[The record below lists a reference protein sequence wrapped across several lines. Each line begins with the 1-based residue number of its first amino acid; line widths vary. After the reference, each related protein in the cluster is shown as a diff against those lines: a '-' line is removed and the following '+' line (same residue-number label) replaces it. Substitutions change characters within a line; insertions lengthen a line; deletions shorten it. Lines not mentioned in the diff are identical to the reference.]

1 MPSKK
6 PTEPL
11 PVPVNPQEFRK
22 ANEIIAPR
30 VARGGTLTL
39 LGRKLFNV
47 LLFHTQ
53 QLGSPGRNAP
63 PGDTK
68 NEKLYWLPLS
78 DLAKDA
84 AFNSEDTQ
92 LLKQTLVKLQDIKI
106 TTDNEELFSSDN
118 LLPSVR
124 VVPGKRG
131 AKTMVGWGFTEATE
145 EILKDP
151 EFYTRL
157 SIFYLTSLKTTAGI
171 ALYEN
176 CKRYVTN
183 PSRLTRREPWEW
195 WFDVLTGLP
204 AGSRRPE
211 FKYFNRDTLQPA
223 IEEVNTTDIKV
234 ELLTER
240 AGRKVTTL
248 QFRVERKPQGS
259 LSLPPPPVIDSGLI
273 NRIEALGLLRR
284 EAEDISAGHDEA
296 FVKATLD
303 LVEARALD
311 SSLPPVGSL
320 PALFRAALKGRYVDG
335 QKKQKRI
342 AKPAA
347 VSEKPA
353 SPPVDP
359 EVSKAR
365 KDKLKEFDG
374 LAEDVQQRLLTELIQ
389 DKPHLAQFARKSV
402 RSRIVRETL
411 ADWLMAR
418 KKSVT

>member
-1 MPSKK
+1 MESKK

-11 PVPVNPQEFRK
+11 PVPVNSKEFRK

-47 LLFHTQ
+47 LLYHTQ
-53 QLGSPGRNAP
+53 QLGSPGINAP

-68 NEKLYWLPLS
+68 YEKLYWLPLS

-106 TTDNEELFSSDN
+106 TTDNEQLFSSDN

-131 AKTMVGWGFTEATE
+131 AKTMVGWGFSEATE
-145 EILKDP
+145 EILRDP

-195 WFDVLTGLP
+195 WYDVLTGLP
-204 AGSRRPE
+204 IGTKWPE

-223 IEEVNTTDIKV
+223 IEEVNTTDIQV

-240 AGRKVTTL
+240 VGRKVTTL
-248 QFRVERKPQGS
+248 QFRVERKSQGS
-259 LSLPPPPVIDSGLI
+259 LPLPPPPMIDTGLI
-273 NRIEALGLLRR
+273 GRIESLGLLRR
-284 EAEDISAGHDEA
+284 EAEDITASHDQS

-303 LVEARALD
+303 LVEARARD
-311 SSLPPVGSL
+311 SSLPPIGSL
-320 PALFRAALKGRYVDG
+320 PALFRAALRGRYVDG
-335 QKKQKRI
+335 QQKQRRI
-342 AKPAA
+342 TKPAA
-347 VSEKPA
+347 PAEKPT
-353 SPPVDP
+353 SLPIDP
-359 EVSKAR
+359 EASKAR
-365 KDKLKEFDG
+365 KDALKEFDS
-374 LAEDVQQRLLTELIQ
+374 LAEDMQQQLLTELIQ
-389 DKPHLAQFARKSV
+389 TAPHLAQFAKKSV
-402 RSRIVRETL
+402 RSRIVREAL
-411 ADWLMAR
+411 ANWLLGR
-418 KKSVT
+418 KSSVA